1 MVPLDV
7 RILRIYDESAGTA
20 FSSSFPATLRDLW
33 LVAFRPFD
41 PFCLVLE
48 SVGTVFFRIFRVS
61 YVAYW
66 GSGLCSLYES
76 EIREHL
82 DNLAF
87 VAHKWA

>member
-20 FSSSFPATLRDLW
+20 FSPSFPATL
-33 LVAFRPFD
+33 LVAFRPVD

-76 EIREHL
+76 ELREHL